1 MTLHLLTIIT
11 YSAMWI
17 TIYTSNSTVDRRIMR
32 CLTII
37 VTTVLFGFFL
47 ISILIYL
54 DTVFKVKD
62 EQLLIHNLYEGIL
75 PNLTI
80 SLNYV
85 IYFVCSA
92 EYRVAFKEQLSI
104 LVCKPIQTSRK
115 IAVKTVVITCQ
126 ETGN

>member
-1 MTLHLLTIIT
+1 
-11 YSAMWI
+11 
-17 TIYTSNSTVDRRIMR
+17 MR